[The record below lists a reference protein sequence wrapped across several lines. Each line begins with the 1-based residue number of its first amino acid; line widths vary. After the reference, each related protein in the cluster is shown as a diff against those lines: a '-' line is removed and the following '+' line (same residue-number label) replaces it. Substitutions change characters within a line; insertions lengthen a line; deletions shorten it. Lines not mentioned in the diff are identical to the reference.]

1 MTAKRQNGRNDCNNS
16 GTISTTSFTDRILG
30 RLGSF
35 VRLSIVDGIS
45 DHDAEAYIT
54 LFKNAVVASRL
65 SLLDKTKSVM
75 KDAAQKVIS
84 VGDFLLVLFGIV
96 K

>member
-1 MTAKRQNGRNDCNNS
+1 M
-16 GTISTTSFTDRILG
+16 G
-30 RLGSF
+30 RLSSF

-84 VGDFLLVLFGIV
+84 GR
-96 K
+96 